1 MSNFTTV
8 AWPGYSAQNVTTKS
22 KEDNQTLGKDQFL
35 KILITQL
42 QNQDPMQPLQ
52 DKEFIAQMATFTS
65 VEQLMNISKQLDV
78 MNQSLGTVSGLI
90 GKRVS
95 WISTE
100 KTDEYDIKTG
110 ESTVTSTGSGIVE
123 GIVIRDNVQYAKVG
137 SKEIKLS
144 DILEIEDVPEETS
157 PGNPELPG
165 DPVDPTPETGNETP
179 GTEAPG
185 TPPDHSSES
194 GSEQS
199 ETQNSSSNGAD
210 TP

>member
-1 MSNFTTV
+1 MSNFPSV
-8 AWPGYSAQNVTTKS
+8 SWPGYSSTNVTSKS
-22 KEDNQTLGKDQFL
+22 NEDNQTLGKDQFL

-95 WISTE
+95 WIETE
-100 KTDEYDIKTG
+100 FTGEYDIKTG
-110 ESTVTSTGSGIVE
+110 EKTVTSSGSGIVE
-123 GIVIRDNVQYAKVG
+123 GIVIRNNVQYAKVG
-137 SKEIKLS
+137 AKEIKLS
-144 DILEIEDVPEETS
+144 DILEIDEVPEETPS
-157 PGNPELPG
+157 GNTEIPGNPVPESG
-165 DPVDPTPETGNETP
+165 DETP
-179 GTEAPG
+179 SVEASGIPAG
-185 TPPDHSSES
+185 NSSES

-199 ETQNSSSNGAD
+199 GTQNSSSNGAD

>member
-1 MSNFTTV
+1 MSNFPSV
-8 AWPGYSAQNVTTKS
+8 SWPGYSSTNVTSKS
-22 KEDNQTLGKDQFL
+22 NEDNQTLGKDQFL

-95 WISTE
+95 WIETE
-100 KTDEYDIKTG
+100 YTGEYDIKTG
-110 ESTVTSTGSGIVE
+110 EKSVTSSGSGIVE
-123 GIVIRDNVQYAKVG
+123 GIVIRNNVQYAKVG
-137 SKEIKLS
+137 AKEIKLS
-144 DILEIEDVPEETS
+144 DILEIDEVPEETP
-157 PGNPELPG
+157 PGNIETPG
-165 DPVDPTPETGNETP
+165 SPTDPTPESANETP
-179 GTEAPG
+179 STEAPG
-185 TPPDHSSES
+185 IPADNSTES

-199 ETQNSSSNGAD
+199 GAQNSSANGAD

>member
-1 MSNFTTV
+1 MSNFPNV
-8 AWPGYSAQNVTTKS
+8 SWPGYSAQNVTSKS
-22 KEDNQTLGKDQFL
+22 QEDNQTLGKDQFL

-95 WISTE
+95 WIQTDHV
-100 KTDEYDIKTG
+100 DEYNIETG
-110 ESTVTSTGSGIVE
+110 KNTVTSTGSGIVE
-123 GIVIRDNVQYAKVG
+123 GIVIRENVQYAKVG

-144 DILEIEDVPEETS
+144 DILEIGEVPEETPPLPDDPADLTPD
-157 PGNPELPG
+157 PGEPAES
-165 DPVDPTPETGNETP
+165 DVEQQKDGN
-179 GTEAPG
+179 GTS
-185 TPPDHSSES
+185 D
-194 GSEQS
+194 
-199 ETQNSSSNGAD
+199 GAD
-210 TP
+210 SP